1 MVQVIYLQK
10 IYNRSY
16 STSALFPRFARTNI
30 PCQPYWGTKTQA
42 NIRRFTMNLTNLGR
56 NPLRTTDK
64 QHPYIILIILYSINI
79 PDYHLFLHYRCP
91 PTFLITSLKTKPK
104 SVYLANNTTAYGC
117 NCCNRRTFQNNSA
130 TTLAPVPTAL
140 ERDSRRDVY
149 LGHDV
154 YSRILGMS
162 VTELQKCSTDKNKP
176 ISIM

>member
-1 MVQVIYLQK
+1 MVQVKYFHK
-10 IYNRSY
+10 ISNRSY

-42 NIRRFTMNLTNLGR
+42 NIRRFTMNLTNFGR
-56 NPLRTTDK
+56 NPLRTIDK
-64 QHPYIILIILYSINI
+64 QHPYIILIILYSIYI

-117 NCCNRRTFQNNSA
+117 NRLNRRTFENNSA
-130 TTLAPVPTAL
+130 TLASVPSAL
-140 ERDSRRDVY
+140 ERYSHRNVC
-149 LGHDV
+149 LGHNV

-162 VTELQKCSTDKNKP
+162 VTELQKCSTDKNKH
-176 ISIM
+176 ICIM